1 LCEQTAAR
9 RRPDSQKKGLLRSDD
24 ATGQQKKVCCAATE
38 KAAQKK
44 ISACRALERGCGKKK
59 KILHGALTRLFGCDR
74 IKKISG
80 AGADKAMQKRLV
92 KKIAARAVKTDQTAT
107 GQVTARLTLLSGS
120 KRTPKKNNLRA
131 LQSGSDRSKRK
142 RFCAP
147 CRVDATGPKKI
158 YFARLTL
165 LLGCDQTAPK

>member
-1 LCEQTAAR
+1 M
-9 RRPDSQKKGLLRSDD
+9 RPDSKRRF
-24 ATGQQKKVCCAATE
+24 
-38 KAAQKK
+38 AAQRPKK
-44 ISACRALERGCGKKK
+44 LRKRKFLRALHLSVAVAKK

-131 LQSGSDRSKRK
+131 LQSGSDRSKGKDSARPAEWM
-142 RFCAP
+142 RP
-147 CRVDATGPKKI
+147 VQKKYI
-158 YFARLTL
+158 SRA
-165 LLGCDQTAPK
+165 